1 MRSLVKLV
9 TPSLPV
15 ARNNTHPSPTTLTPF
30 VRNLLQHAQSIQNLR
45 RGSDDDSSWYNAHW
59 VESAVLVNI
68 GMAIENEPIGMAHG
82 DGVGSPP
89 VAVLL
94 GAIVKLAE
102 HAIGGALGQPR
113 GGPCLGGASAASICY
128 LLDQAMGWYRRSCVS
143 TVPPAHLG
151 TLPSGESHCASSRTT
166 VPDVSSYDSSFR
178 HGLVAARTWQ
188 HVSKLCNQALYG
200 RVCDHMNTVDSSPS
214 SFVAFASL
222 LVSTIDAAVAAAAAA
237 AAAAATVVRDNTPI
251 LAMIYA
257 DIIRSSE
264 PMYRD
269 MVEVAL
275 FALEQW
281 PISVPVQTSAVD
293 LLQRLF
299 EIVRLAERPGDAARW
314 ASWILT
320 AISTQMAPAQTGGV
334 QLGSTDMQSSRLLN
348 IDLAAH
354 IRHAHFTGDGTPTS
368 MEVSVALLYHRLV
381 AWPSQAVRCGD
392 QSHDRASQQQ
402 PHQLTSSSQYSHPP
416 LQPSFDADHVAIA
429 DALCYI
435 ICSSPSDGV
444 SAVMGKQLVAL
455 CARYVAPPGVGGPGA
470 PVSLTWPTEGQQRQD
485 GNSRVVRH
493 DATQIWCRLADL
505 VSSLLAIHA
514 DPIHSVYVH
523 NDRELCA
530 WPERRQRLDP
540 VVLQWMWKIPDLE
553 LANAELLSNLLVHTT
568 SPPGSLQ
575 RPAFAERGFAASP
588 PTSSQLERDIWVCV
602 SETPE
607 AMRIVATT
615 LCSLET
621 TETQITGRG
630 SRGVGRGSGAEQG
643 AARPAIGPPMGHRL
657 WSAHRAFQAIAHIA
671 ASGVAHSAIMN
682 DILRRWICTME
693 VAQLAT
699 IIRID
704 RVQSAQFGSS
714 AQAAPSR
721 GLAGR
726 DFGSAG
732 SDPSLLSFVLPTVI
746 DSSTCVLRHQHGR
759 SLDRAYYARL
769 SFQIIAIATTRA
781 NTSREGVSRQ
791 QLRDRARQRSVLV
804 ASSVNFLNVLL
815 QRCLL
820 VGRIDNDPRRVSTED
835 DDNDGVDAVTTEKHV
850 HVDPAM
856 ASIFR
861 GIVDNTALCELVVQ
875 IVRGRGG
882 DDTITDKDRACVA
895 QEVGVGDGTQAV
907 TLVCL
912 CHLIVRS
919 ACQEGETVRDG
930 SNADA
935 RGERGGATAAA
946 SSTKGPKRSSSS
958 AVHGALLAGSATA
971 IPVSRF
977 LDMLHPSC
985 DPLLTVASAHLLAR
999 QLARQDD
1006 GDCRGETF
1014 SMDRKTLGLMRLV
1027 HFRLLDLLGRNAAMV
1042 RLAAANALAELHA
1055 YCVRLAWNEGSSSDT
1070 NTDIRRGLP
1079 GLLLSSPWTQDV
1091 VATGFENICAMAL
1104 RRGSGSAI
1112 GPVVASAVLRTA
1124 FVPLLLQTIEWD
1136 PPWLHSQLRED
1147 LAANLVSAIFRD
1159 VQNTSDTTSEQ
1170 VSLSSRHSNSANDGH
1185 ALPRLVVLLQ
1195 MGRHGWLREPRGII
1209 HDSSARSRLM
1219 EILYSSDTRST
1230 KGTTCTQ
1237 RPNDASG
1244 ERGGQRGQGRRHPTG
1259 THTENTAGCGATM
1272 YESDGDHNDRG
1283 QCIDLASLAET
1294 LYVQPFVPPGQEH
1307 ETRRPSV
1314 LSSDR
1319 IESTGS
1325 GIRLAGKTYF
1335 TPGGNVVTTP
1345 PLAALADIGFGTH
1358 RRGEIQTWSGLG
1370 DLSCLQ
1376 RLALSQ
1382 TSTAKVAAVLI
1393 ALCDV
1398 I

>member
-1 MRSLVKLV
+1 MIIPPLH
-9 TPSLPV
+9 V
-15 ARNNTHPSPTTLTPF
+15 ARKNTHPSPTTLTPF
-30 VRNLLQHAQSIQNLR
+30 VRFLLQHAQCIQNLR
-45 RGSDDDSSWYNAHW
+45 RGSNDDSSWHNAHW

-68 GMAIENEPIGMAHG
+68 GLAIENEPIGMAHG

-102 HAIGGALGQPR
+102 HAIGGAPGQPR
-113 GGPCLGGASAASICY
+113 GGSCLGGASAASICY

-143 TVPPAHLG
+143 TIPPSHLD
-151 TLPSGESHCASSRTT
+151 TLPPGEMHCASSRTT
-166 VPDVSSYDSSFR
+166 ATDVSDYDPSSQ

-188 HVSKLCNQALYG
+188 HISKLCNQALYG

-237 AAAAATVVRDNTPI
+237 AAAAPVVRDNTPI
-251 LAMIYA
+251 LVMIYA
-257 DIIRSSE
+257 DIVRSSE
-264 PMYRD
+264 SMYRD

-281 PISVPVQTSAVD
+281 PGSVPVQTSAVD

-314 ASWILT
+314 ASWILSS
-320 AISTQMAPAQTGGV
+320 ISTQMAPVQTRGV
-334 QLGSTDMQSSRLLN
+334 RLGDTDVQSSLLLN

-381 AWPSQAVRCGD
+381 AWPSQAVRCDD

-402 PHQLTSSSQYSHPP
+402 PHQQLTSSSQYTYS
-416 LQPSFDADHVAIA
+416 QPSFDADHVAIA

-470 PVSLTWPTEGQQRQD
+470 PVALTWPTEGRQRQD

-493 DATQIWCRLADL
+493 DATQIWCRLADF
-505 VSSLLAIHA
+505 VSSLPANHA
-514 DPIHSVYVH
+514 DHSHSFYVH
-523 NDRELCA
+523 DDRELCA

-568 SPPGSLQ
+568 SPPGSSQ

-607 AMRIVATT
+607 AMRVVATT
-615 LCSLET
+615 LCSLEA
-621 TETQITGRG
+621 TETRITGRG

-643 AARPAIGPPMGHRL
+643 AARPAIDPPMGHRL

-682 DILRRWICTME
+682 DILCRWVCTME
-693 VAQLAT
+693 AAQLAT
-699 IIRID
+699 IMRID

-714 AQAAPSR
+714 AQVAPSR
-721 GLAGR
+721 GLSGR
-726 DFGSAG
+726 DCGSAG
-732 SDPSLLSFVLPTVI
+732 SEDPSLVSFVLPTII
-746 DSSTCVLRHQHGR
+746 DSSTCVLRHQNGR

-820 VGRIDNDPRRVSTED
+820 VERIDNNPRRVSTED
-835 DDNDGVDAVTTEKHV
+835 GDTDSVDAMTTEKHV
-850 HVDPAM
+850 RVDPAM

-882 DDTITDKDRACVA
+882 DKDRACVA
-895 QEVGVGDGTQAV
+895 QEVGVGEGTQAV

-935 RGERGGATAAA
+935 RGERATAAA
-946 SSTKGPKRSSSS
+946 SSAKGPKRSSSS
-958 AVHGALLAGSATA
+958 VHGALLAGSATV

-977 LDMLHPSC
+977 LDMLHPR
-985 DPLLTVASAHLLAR
+985 TRQRMRMRGSAR
-999 QLARQDD
+999 
-1006 GDCRGETF
+1006 
-1014 SMDRKTLGLMRLV
+1014 LGLV
-1027 HFRLLDLLGRNAAMV
+1027 SNF
-1042 RLAAANALAELHA
+1042 
-1055 YCVRLAWNEGSSSDT
+1055 T
-1070 NTDIRRGLP
+1070 
-1079 GLLLSSPWTQDV
+1079 
-1091 VATGFENICAMAL
+1091 
-1104 RRGSGSAI
+1104 SA
-1112 GPVVASAVLRTA
+1112 
-1124 FVPLLLQTIEWD
+1124 
-1136 PPWLHSQLRED
+1136 
-1147 LAANLVSAIFRD
+1147 
-1159 VQNTSDTTSEQ
+1159 
-1170 VSLSSRHSNSANDGH
+1170 
-1185 ALPRLVVLLQ
+1185 
-1195 MGRHGWLREPRGII
+1195 
-1209 HDSSARSRLM
+1209 
-1219 EILYSSDTRST
+1219 
-1230 KGTTCTQ
+1230 
-1237 RPNDASG
+1237 
-1244 ERGGQRGQGRRHPTG
+1244 
-1259 THTENTAGCGATM
+1259 
-1272 YESDGDHNDRG
+1272 
-1283 QCIDLASLAET
+1283 
-1294 LYVQPFVPPGQEH
+1294 
-1307 ETRRPSV
+1307 
-1314 LSSDR
+1314 
-1319 IESTGS
+1319 
-1325 GIRLAGKTYF
+1325 
-1335 TPGGNVVTTP
+1335 
-1345 PLAALADIGFGTH
+1345 
-1358 RRGEIQTWSGLG
+1358 
-1370 DLSCLQ
+1370 
-1376 RLALSQ
+1376 
-1382 TSTAKVAAVLI
+1382 
-1393 ALCDV
+1393 
-1398 I
+1398 